1 MSEDT
6 LHDPK
11 IADDSKSVDLAQ
23 EIAKLILSTNLTFL
37 YGTTQVVQA
46 ITAVLLTGYL
56 SWLVR
61 YWDSDPL
68 KRIPLYLLAPPL
80 IFWVVAL
87 VLVFMNTIF
96 YSYRGTPFTVGHLE
110 STVNAYEDMLRHRR
124 RIVLVP
130 AILTLLGIGC
140 LAGLLVRGM

>member
-6 LHDPK
+6 LHDAK
-11 IADDSKSVDLAQ
+11 IADDSKNTDFAK

-37 YGTTQVVQA
+37 YGTTQVVQT
-46 ITAVLLTGYL
+46 ITALLLTGYL
-56 SWLVR
+56 SWLIR
-61 YWDSDPL
+61 YWDSDSL
-68 KRIPLYLLAPPL
+68 KGIPLYLLAPPL
-80 IFWVVAL
+80 ICWVIAL

-96 YSYRGTPFTVGHLE
+96 YSYRGAPFTVGHLE
-110 STVNAYEDMLRHRR
+110 STIDAYEEMLRHHR

-140 LAGLLVRGM
+140 LAGLLVRVM